1 MAGDCLFVTS
11 GYRIMRPITLLSI
24 VLSAFLFVNLKS
36 LHGQESVRGNRLA
49 TESSPYLLQHA
60 KNPVDWYPWGQ
71 EAFERAK
78 KENKLVFLSVG
89 YAACHWCH
97 VMERESFEDQE
108 IAAFLNERFICVKV
122 DREERPDVDQIY
134 MTAVQL
140 VSGNGGWPMSVFV
153 LPDARPFWGGTYFP
167 ARDGDRGNATG
178 FLTVIEQIDQAWK
191 QQAEQVNAQAQAVTE
206 AIQARQLSFGGSD
219 AVRDYDQALVQ
230 ATLKT
235 LRTQYDSQ
243 FGGFSS
249 GDGGPKF
256 PEPSNLWFLRAV
268 ALGDSPLSSAVTSE
282 SGSSAAIQIEDSDA
296 QAKERKEVLP
306 KGKQDDGLTSGST
319 LTTEEDNRMSNEF
332 SADAMLKGTLDGMI
346 RGGMYDH
353 LGGGFHRYSVDPQWQ
368 IPHFEKMLYD
378 NAQLAI
384 VFANAAQSFDND
396 EYRLIADGICQFLL
410 RELRDERGGFYSSID
425 ADSEGE
431 EGKFYYW
438 NRDELKSFQ
447 AIEIYDDY
455 ASLYQ
460 LDGEP
465 NFESLHYVLAPK
477 RNLLEVAHERGQ
489 TLDEMLEPYSMVTQ
503 MMMAEREKRVRPMT
517 DTKILTAWNGL
528 AIAALADAG
537 RLLGEKEYLSA
548 SVGCLDFVM
557 QHSRD
562 ADGRFL
568 RSYAKGKAQLR
579 GYLDDYAFVISG
591 ILALHRAT
599 GEERLLVMAADLMDE
614 QIRWFWDD
622 KEGGFFFTAS
632 DQPESI
638 VRLKNPIDGAIPS
651 GISVSAENL
660 LYLIQHRVG
669 GDQVEGQLTYGERL
683 NQTMRSVV
691 PLITQA
697 PGAATRLGAVAV
709 ELGMIDDNQ

>member
-1 MAGDCLFVTS
+1 
-11 GYRIMRPITLLSI
+11 
-24 VLSAFLFVNLKS
+24 
-36 LHGQESVRGNRLA
+36 
-49 TESSPYLLQHA
+49 
-60 KNPVDWYPWGQ
+60 
-71 EAFERAK
+71 
-78 KENKLVFLSVG
+78 
-89 YAACHWCH
+89 
-97 VMERESFEDQE
+97 
-108 IAAFLNERFICVKV
+108 
-122 DREERPDVDQIY
+122 
-134 MTAVQL
+134 
-140 VSGNGGWPMSVFV
+140 
-153 LPDARPFWGGTYFP
+153 
-167 ARDGDRGNATG
+167 
-178 FLTVIEQIDQAWK
+178 
-191 QQAEQVNAQAQAVTE
+191 
-206 AIQARQLSFGGSD
+206 
-219 AVRDYDQALVQ
+219 
-230 ATLKT
+230 
-235 LRTQYDSQ
+235 
-243 FGGFSS
+243 
-249 GDGGPKF
+249 
-256 PEPSNLWFLRAV
+256 
-268 ALGDSPLSSAVTSE
+268 
-282 SGSSAAIQIEDSDA
+282 
-296 QAKERKEVLP
+296 
-306 KGKQDDGLTSGST
+306 
-319 LTTEEDNRMSNEF
+319 MSNEF

-709 ELGMIDDNQ
+709 ELGMIDANQ